1 MEKYILI
8 TAVVI
13 MIMIIILAL
22 DFILSKD
29 GYQCHSC
36 KKRFHKED
44 LEIKGWH
51 LKESVPIVNTLITLM
66 MKKIKEW
73 FKSFKSLVVGEVHNP
88 KHVFN
93 CRDLI
98 WISSLE
104 TSQNTP
110 ECFTH
115 YFYLYWSNGMVVK
128 VCQESHDRNSY
139 QELYK
144 LRELFI
150 NNMGYSYVPIED
162 NSEIYIYYKR
172 KKDI

>member
-1 MEKYILI
+1 
-8 TAVVI
+8 
-13 MIMIIILAL
+13 
-22 DFILSKD
+22 
-29 GYQCHSC
+29 
-36 KKRFHKED
+36 
-44 LEIKGWH
+44 
-51 LKESVPIVNTLITLM
+51 M
-66 MKKIKEW
+66 MRKIKEW
-73 FKSFKSLVVGEVHNP
+73 FKSLVVGEVHNP

-110 ECFTH
+110 KCFTH

-150 NNMGYSYVPIED
+150 NNIGYSYVPIED

>member
-13 MIMIIILAL
+13 MIIILAL
-22 DFILSKD
+22 DFIFSKD
-29 GYQCHSC
+29 GYQYHSC

-51 LKESVPIVNTLITLM
+51 FKNRSVLIVNTLIILM
-66 MKKIKEW
+66 VRKIKEW
-73 FKSFKSLVVGEVHNP
+73 FKSLIVGEVPNP

-162 NSEIYIYYKR
+162 NSEIYIYIINV

>member
-8 TAVVI
+8 TAVV
-13 MIMIIILAL
+13 IMIIILAL

-51 LKESVPIVNTLITLM
+51 F
-66 MKKIKEW
+66 KEW
-73 FKSFKSLVVGEVHNP
+73 VCPNCKHLNYTGRLKNGLSLLLWGRYPTP

-150 NNMGYSYVPIED
+150 NNIGYSYVPIED

>member
-8 TAVVI
+8 TEVVI
-13 MIMIIILAL
+13 MIIIILAL

-36 KKRFHKED
+36 KKRFHKKD
-44 LEIKGWH
+44 WKLRDGISKNG
-51 LKESVPIVNTLITLM
+51 SVPIVNTLITLM
-66 MKKIKEW
+66 MKKIREW
-73 FKSFKSLVVGEVHNP
+73 FKSLVVGEVHNP

-115 YFYLYWSNGMVVK
+115 FFCLYWSNGMVVK

-150 NNMGYSYVPIED
+150 NNIGYSYVPIED
-162 NSEIYIYYKR
+162 NSEIYIYL
-172 KKDI
+172 

>member
-1 MEKYILI
+1 M
-8 TAVVI
+8 VI
-13 MIMIIILAL
+13 NAIHARNI
-22 DFILSKD
+22 FIKRIWKSKD
-29 GYQCHSC
+29 GIS
-36 KKRFHKED
+36 KN
-44 LEIKGWH
+44 G
-51 LKESVPIVNTLITLM
+51 SVLIVNTLIILM
-66 MKKIKEW
+66 MRKIKEW

-115 YFYLYWSNGMVVK
+115 FFCLYWSNGMVVK
-128 VCQESHDRNSY
+128 VCQESPDRNSY

-150 NNMGYSYVPIED
+150 NNIGYSYVPIED
-162 NSEIYIYYKR
+162 NSEIYIL
-172 KKDI
+172 

>member
-8 TAVVI
+8 TAVV
-13 MIMIIILAL
+13 IMIIILAL

-36 KKRFHKED
+36 KKRFHKKD

-51 LKESVPIVNTLITLM
+51 F
-66 MKKIKEW
+66 KEW
-73 FKSFKSLVVGEVHNP
+73 FKSLIVGEVHNP

-98 WISSLE
+98 WVSNLE

-115 YFYLYWSNGMVVK
+115 FFCLYWSNGMVVK

-150 NNMGYSYVPIED
+150 NNIGYSYVPIED
-162 NSEIYIYYKR
+162 NSEIYIYL
-172 KKDI
+172 

>member
-13 MIMIIILAL
+13 MIIILAL
-22 DFILSKD
+22 DFIFSKD

-36 KKRFHKED
+36 KKLFHKED

-51 LKESVPIVNTLITLM
+51 FKEWVCPNTLITLM
-66 MKKIKEW
+66 MKKIREW
-73 FKSFKSLVVGEVHNP
+73 FKSLVVGEVPNP

-128 VCQESHDRNSY
+128 VCQESHNRNSY

-162 NSEIYIYYKR
+162 NSEIYIFINV

>member
-1 MEKYILI
+1 
-8 TAVVI
+8 
-13 MIMIIILAL
+13 
-22 DFILSKD
+22 
-29 GYQCHSC
+29 
-36 KKRFHKED
+36 
-44 LEIKGWH
+44 
-51 LKESVPIVNTLITLM
+51 M

-98 WISSLE
+98 WISNLE

-115 YFYLYWSNGMVVK
+115 FFCLYWSNGMVVK
-128 VCQESHDRNSY
+128 VCQESPDRNSY

-150 NNMGYSYVPIED
+150 NNIGYSYVPIED

>member
-1 MEKYILI
+1 
-8 TAVVI
+8 
-13 MIMIIILAL
+13 
-22 DFILSKD
+22 
-29 GYQCHSC
+29 
-36 KKRFHKED
+36 
-44 LEIKGWH
+44 
-51 LKESVPIVNTLITLM
+51 M

-73 FKSFKSLVVGEVHNP
+73 FKPFKSLVVGEVHNP

-150 NNMGYSYVPIED
+150 NNIGYSYVPIED
-162 NSEIYIYYKR
+162 NSEIYIL
-172 KKDI
+172 

>member
-8 TAVVI
+8 TAVV
-13 MIMIIILAL
+13 IMIIILAL

-44 LEIKGWH
+44 LMAFKRMG
-51 LKESVPIVNTLITLM
+51 SVPIVNTLITLM

-98 WISSLE
+98 WISNLE

-115 YFYLYWSNGMVVK
+115 FFCLYWSNGMVVK
-128 VCQESHDRNSY
+128 VCQESPDRNSY

-150 NNMGYSYVPIED
+150 NNIGYSYVPIED

>member
-13 MIMIIILAL
+13 MIIILAL
-22 DFILSKD
+22 DFIFSKD

-36 KKRFHKED
+36 KKRFHKKD

-51 LKESVPIVNTLITLM
+51 FKEWVCPNCKHLNYILM
-66 MKKIKEW
+66 MRKIKEW
-73 FKSFKSLVVGEVHNP
+73 FKSLVVGEVPNP

-139 QELYK
+139 PDLYK

>member
-8 TAVVI
+8 TAVV
-13 MIMIIILAL
+13 IMIIILAL

-51 LKESVPIVNTLITLM
+51 LKENGSVPIVNTLITLM

-73 FKSFKSLVVGEVHNP
+73 FKSFKPLVVGEVHNP

-98 WISSLE
+98 WISNLE

-115 YFYLYWSNGMVVK
+115 FFCLYWSNGMVVK
-128 VCQESHDRNSY
+128 VCQESPDRNSY

-150 NNMGYSYVPIED
+150 NNIGYSYVPIED
-162 NSEIYIYYKR
+162 NSEIYIINV